1 MPSAVPLPPRDD
13 GLIAAGG
20 LLGGLVLW
28 YFEIYT
34 TVPRSADLGTLPLA
48 PLAVMCVAV
57 LLRRIGQPWAL
68 LIGVGALVADQV
80 IGSLLATV
88 LMFTDVVYAS
98 VLYGRPGMARHVL
111 SLSTV
116 ATVGVTVW
124 ALAAHPEPESL
135 LVGVVC
141 ALVTIAP
148 AWSGLTIREHREAAR
163 EERLRAEQTA
173 LLSEMDRR
181 EAVAAE
187 RGRMARE
194 LHDLVANH
202 LSAIA
207 IHSTAALS
215 LGDQK
220 AAQEA
225 LRVIRENSV
234 QGLAEMRGL
243 IGLLRA
249 GEGEGGEADLL
260 AAPRLDSLD
269 ALLDQTRANGAG
281 SGLEFVLEDT
291 RTPGLRLPAPVEMAA
306 YRIVQESLTNTLK
319 HASPGT
325 VTVRLAHEDGGPL
338 TVEVRSPCETG
349 GRPRAPGAGAGLVG
363 MEERVALLGGAFQAG
378 PVTGPA
384 GRGPRTG
391 PVPARA
397 QTWQVRAELPA
408 DVKGPS

>member
-28 YFEIYT
+28 YFDIYT

-57 LLRRIGQPWAL
+57 LLRRTGQPWAL
-68 LIGVGALVADQV
+68 LIGVGALVADQI

-98 VLYGRPGMARHVL
+98 VLYGRPGMARHVM

-116 ATVGVTVW
+116 ATVGVTFW

-141 ALVTIAP
+141 ALITIAP

-163 EERLRAEQTA
+163 EERMRAEQTA

-181 EAVAAE
+181 EAVATE

-215 LGDQK
+215 LGDPK

-249 GEGEGGEADLL
+249 GEGEDAELL
-260 AAPRLDSLD
+260 AAPRLDGLD
-269 ALLDQTRANGAG
+269 ALLEQTRANGSG

-325 VTVRLAHEDGGPL
+325 VTVALAHEDGGPL
-338 TVEVRSPCETG
+338 TVEVRSPWDTG

-363 MEERVALLGGAFQAG
+363 MEERVALLGGTFEAG
-378 PVTGPA
+378 PVTVPA
-384 GRGPRTG
+384 GTAERAG
-391 PVPARA
+391 PVPGRP

-408 DVKGPS
+408 DVKGP

>member
-34 TVPRSADLGTLPLA
+34 TVPRSADLGALPLA

-57 LLRRIGQPWAL
+57 LLRRTGQPWAL

-116 ATVGVTVW
+116 ATVGVTFW

-181 EAVAAE
+181 EAVASE

-249 GEGEGGEADLL
+249 GEGEEADLL

-269 ALLDQTRANGAG
+269 ALLDQSRANGAG
-281 SGLEFVLEDT
+281 SGLEFALEDT

-325 VTVRLAHEDGGPL
+325 VTVRLTHEDGGPL
-338 TVEVRSPCETG
+338 TVEVRSPCDTG

-363 MEERVALLGGAFQAG
+363 MEERVALLGGAFEAG
-378 PVTGPA
+378 PVTAPA
-384 GRGPRTG
+384 GAGQRTG
-391 PVPARA
+391 PAPARA

-408 DVKGPS
+408 DVKGP